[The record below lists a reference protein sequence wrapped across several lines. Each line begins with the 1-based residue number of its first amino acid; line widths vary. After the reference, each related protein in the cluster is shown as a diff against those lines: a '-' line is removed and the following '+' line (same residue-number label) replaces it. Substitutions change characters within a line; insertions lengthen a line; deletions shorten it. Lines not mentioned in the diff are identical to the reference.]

1 MHIALDQDATVC
13 ASPAANLAR
22 LDQRAR
28 QAAAAGAHLLVA
40 PELSLTGYDIG
51 SETHRL
57 AEGRTGP
64 AGAEVA
70 RIAAEHGTA
79 IAYGYPERDGEQVYN
94 AVRVVDEDGREE
106 AHYRKTHL
114 FGQFER
120 TWFTPGGTPLVQASL
135 RGVRIGLL
143 ICYDVEFPEM
153 VRAHALAGT
162 ELLVVPTAL
171 ARPHEFVAETVVPA
185 RAFESQLYLAY
196 VNRCGEENGT
206 AYCGRSVLASPDGA
220 EVVRAG
226 AEPHL
231 LTAEV
236 DTAALAR
243 ARANNTHLADRQPH
257 HYVGVAPAPRP

>member
-1 MHIALDQDATVC
+1 MPWTDFAGGEAVLSQVL
-13 ASPAANLAR
+13 ASPTG
-22 LDQRAR
+22 
-28 QAAAAGAHLLVA
+28 AGALRSAVLALGALVA
-40 PELSLTGYDIG
+40 
-51 SETHRL
+51 
-57 AEGRTGP
+57 AER
-64 AGAEVA
+64 
-70 RIAAEHGTA
+70 GTA

-94 AVRVVDEDGREE
+94 AVRIVDEGGHEV

-120 TWFTPGGTPLVQASL
+120 TWFAPGTTALVQADL

-196 VNRCGEENGT
+196 VNRCGGENAST
-206 AYCGRSVLASPDGA
+206 YCGRSVLVSPEGA

-226 AEPHL
+226 AEPQL

-236 DTAALAR
+236 DPAALTA

>member
-1 MHIALDQDATVC
+1 MHIALDQDAT
-13 ASPAANLAR
+13 ARADPAANLAR
-22 LDQRAR
+22 LDRRAR
-28 QAAAAGAHLLVA
+28 RAAAAGAHLLIS

-51 SETHRL
+51 SAAHRL
-57 AEGRTGP
+57 AEARTGP
-64 AGAEVA
+64 SGAEIA

-94 AVRVVDEDGREE
+94 AARIVDEDGHEA

-114 FGQFER
+114 FGQYEH
-120 TWFTPGGTPLVQASL
+120 TWFTPGTTPLVQADL

-162 ELLVVPTAL
+162 ELLVAGTAL

-196 VNRCGEENGT
+196 VNRCGEENAST
-206 AYCGRSVLASPDGA
+206 YCGRSVLASPEGA

-236 DTAALAR
+236 DPAALTTAR
-243 ARANNTHLADRQPH
+243 ATNTHLADRQPH
-257 HYVGVAPAPRP
+257 HYVGLAPAPRP